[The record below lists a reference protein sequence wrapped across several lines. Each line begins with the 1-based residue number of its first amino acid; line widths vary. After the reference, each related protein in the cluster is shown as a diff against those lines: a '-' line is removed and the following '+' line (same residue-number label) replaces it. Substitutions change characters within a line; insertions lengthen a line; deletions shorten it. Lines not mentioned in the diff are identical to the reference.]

1 MLDTDKDGVYD
12 YEDLCPTVAGVK
24 ENKGCP
30 EVKREI
36 RNLLKKAMSGIQFE
50 NGKATIKP
58 SSYQIL
64 NDIAKIF
71 IENTNYIVE
80 VQGHTD
86 NVGKRDYN
94 IDLSERRAQAVRTYL
109 IEKGVPATRLSA
121 HGYGPDVPMADNKTK
136 DGRAKN
142 RRVEFNIT
150 FEEVTYETIY
160 DRVQPTDTVQVTD
173 STVQTTDS
181 IITK

>member
-1 MLDTDKDGVYD
+1 M
-12 YEDLCPTVAGVK
+12 
-24 ENKGCP
+24 
-30 EVKREI
+30 
-36 RNLLKKAMSGIQFE
+36 
-50 NGKATIKP
+50 
-58 SSYQIL
+58 
-64 NDIAKIF
+64 
-71 IENTNYIVE
+71 E

-86 NVGKRDYN
+86 NVCKRDYN

-109 IEKGVPATRLSA
+109 IGKGVPATRLSA
-121 HGYGPDVPMADNKTK
+121 HGYGTDVPIADNKTK
-136 DGRAKN
+136 EGRAKN